1 MHRETGKII
10 LPYEHFANA
19 VILKHMAGPGGMHL
33 SMDSTVKSVFE
44 SYSCGKDNFGFDR
57 DFIIEVVNSCP
68 SQSCRYFKGPSAV
81 PHEYPQ
87 QPSSHQNFPPPQ
99 MNMNMDYI
107 SPTRQSPLLMQPP
120 NINDPTKLVNRSLNS
135 QHLTQQMMQ
144 SRAMSQS
151 MENLEKQ
158 RVMQQLDK
166 KHFETVAAIVQ
177 ANNSL
182 GLPTQPM
189 VPAVSMMPQ
198 VHHKS
203 MEYSRYVDSA
213 TTITKRQ
220 SLVPSTRRPSYD
232 GIETYSAASYATSN
246 KELLHN
252 NWVAAAAPPVTFD
265 REGIVAGQEKIVRAF
280 AELMKNMAQMK
291 AFIRPSM
298 VKPYGKQSE
307 NLQKALLDSIQLVQT
322 LRNFLPKPHISISN
336 WKNVESEVSIQ

>member
-33 SMDSTVKSVFE
+33 SMDSTIKSVFE

-68 SQSCRYFKGPSAV
+68 SSSCRYFKGQSV
-81 PHEYPQ
+81 QYEQ
-87 QPSSHQNFPPPQ
+87 QPSPHQNFPPPQ

-120 NINDPTKLVNRSLNS
+120 VNMNDPSKINRSIGN

-144 SRAMSQS
+144 SRVMSQS

-177 ANNSL
+177 ANNNL
-182 GLPTQPM
+182 GLPNQPM
-189 VPAVSMMPQ
+189 VPASNMMPQ
-198 VHHKS
+198 VHHTKS
-203 MEYSRYVDSA
+203 MDYSRFA
-213 TTITKRQ
+213 RF
-220 SLVPSTRRPSYD
+220 SLD
-232 GIETYSAASYATSN
+232 A
-246 KELLHN
+246 
-252 NWVAAAAPPVTFD
+252 
-265 REGIVAGQEKIVRAF
+265 
-280 AELMKNMAQMK
+280 
-291 AFIRPSM
+291 
-298 VKPYGKQSE
+298 
-307 NLQKALLDSIQLVQT
+307 
-322 LRNFLPKPHISISN
+322 
-336 WKNVESEVSIQ
+336 